1 MANKNIKTPKT
12 LTFIENEVKKYVESR
27 DLDLKFHQ
35 IQNYSYELRDN
46 TNPFYF
52 TSIHS
57 GKNIPVIM
65 LKSGFFL
72 YFSISYVHDGKKF
85 LPQEISMQFFDKQQT
100 LLFRAEISL
109 VEDSMGVIWHPQPHW
124 HIGARG
130 FVDKKVPTSF
140 QQYASQQSGFL
151 SSHPNN
157 EIGID
162 FGRIH
167 LPMDINTKINDKNER
182 WNETDAKDW
191 VQNVLEIVNYEL
203 DFVTK

>member
-72 YFSISYVHDGKKF
+72 YFSIS
-85 LPQEISMQFFDKQQT
+85 
-100 LLFRAEISL
+100 
-109 VEDSMGVIWHPQPHW
+109 
-124 HIGARG
+124 
-130 FVDKKVPTSF
+130 
-140 QQYASQQSGFL
+140 
-151 SSHPNN
+151 
-157 EIGID
+157 
-162 FGRIH
+162 
-167 LPMDINTKINDKNER
+167 
-182 WNETDAKDW
+182 
-191 VQNVLEIVNYEL
+191 
-203 DFVTK
+203 